1 MKKRGRTM
9 KPNSKKIDDIVVQ
22 IFNKDALTPGYPYL
36 ITSLNMNKTY
46 TGTLSEIDD
55 ENHKLIFRIYDDNGD
70 LKTACISMLGICQG
84 LYIIEKPLPI
94 DLNASDNEEDEEEPE
109 ELDDEQK
116 EEKPNGPIY
125 TRSIVYHDTRNNID
139 ERYVTNEKNDLSEI
153 LFYERSKS
161 DDSILIRQ
169 FAYKVSYIDDGNIV
183 KYEIIPSLVINGR
196 SNLPEG
202 FRVHPMFWDKEND
215 KFKYNILISKNV
227 AHFGQTDLSM
237 SWTIQIASG
246 LQMLYFIEHGLNSIP
261 CDEYHGI
268 HTFIKPK
275 NYQYISNAKV
285 DVSNG
290 LVIDDEET
298 HISLPST
305 SGFVWSFYQ
314 DVTHKY
320 DWLFIPYVITDSIV
334 AHSERFCDSYYMSP
348 PQPRANQEYQLSYGG
363 PHAKDCEPYGP
374 FTIAA
379 CDYDG
384 FRHFDIASR
393 TVVWG
398 CSKHAE

>member
-1 MKKRGRTM
+1 M
-9 KPNSKKIDDIVVQ
+9 KPNSGKINDIVVQ

-84 LYIIEKPLPI
+84 LYTIEKPLPI
-94 DLNASDNEEDEEEPE
+94 DLNASDNEEVEEESE
-109 ELDDEQK
+109 ELDGEEK
-116 EEKPNGPIY
+116 EEAKPKESIY
-125 TRSIVYHDTRNNID
+125 TRSIVYHDTRNHIE
-139 ERYVTNEKNDLSEI
+139 ERYVTNEENDITE
-153 LFYERSKS
+153 LFSVIS
-161 DDSILIRQ
+161 ISSILIHQ
-169 FAYKVSYIDDGNIV
+169 FAYRVSYIDDGNIV
-183 KYEIIPSLVINGR
+183 RYEIISSLNSEV
-196 SNLPEG
+196 PEG
-202 FRVHPMFWDKEND
+202 FKVHPMFWDSKGN
-215 KFKYNILISKNV
+215 KFKRNVCISKNV
-227 AHFGQTDLSM
+227 EHFGQTDLSM

-268 HTFIKPK
+268 HAFIKPT

-285 DVSNG
+285 DVSDG
-290 LVIDDEET
+290 LIIDDKET
-298 HISLPST
+298 HISLPSA
-305 SGFVWSFYQ
+305 SGFIWSFYQ
-314 DVTHKY
+314 DVTHNY
-320 DWLFIPYVITDSIV
+320 DWLFIPYAIVDSIV

-379 CDYDG
+379 CDYVG
-384 FRHFDIASR
+384 FRHFDIGSR
-393 TVVWG
+393 TAV
-398 CSKHAE
+398 K